1 MNKPISTYTKT
12 PAGAEKI
19 SCGIGRW
26 AARQSAAL
34 LLFVL
39 FMCVGG
45 LVPGRASAATDT
57 YYFQNVA
64 SSSVCTGISTINQ
77 SGEANALPGGPL
89 VNFTVTWQWR
99 GPYHFGWNAGAYY
112 FGSTGGY
119 LNGISAQ
126 DMYTVPYTA
135 PMTITGLSLRLNYDS
150 FYGLTGASTY
160 NRTLYY
166 AKFYD
171 VDGNSPCQEG
181 TLIAQTAEQ
190 QYIPNTS
197 ATLTAA
203 VSGLSYNMQPGHRI
217 RVESWHRESNDGYAF
232 HVVIKYGAGTT
243 TGLTVDQT
251 PTLPDTCT
259 VGPGEFLADATIFPD
274 GPETALDAFTLQTST
289 GSDAIQLARV
299 SLSPPGSS
307 SLIGSVSIKSDDGGT
322 LYGAITNPTSE
333 QLFIPLSTVITAT
346 TTPVQYKIMVTPKT
360 AAAMPTPVGAT
371 YPVRGYVSQFDS
383 SYTKVYNDTPSA
395 TVLIE
400 NITTD
405 MPAWGSIAPGDST
418 IALNWTN
425 PAIADFQSVLILR
438 GTSPVTAA
446 PTHYSSYTVG
456 SSLGASKVV
465 YSGNLQTFTDGLV
478 AGDALWNG
486 TPYYY
491 KIFTRKSS
499 GVYSSGATTG
509 PFTPMQSGTGTASIG
524 NGTDPSNALAAYNVL
539 VNLDAFTLTSSPNA
553 HLNSVAFSLAPGMAP
568 YIQTLQLIDGSNSTI
583 YGTIDNPAS
592 DTVVFSGLNNAITNN
607 PSSFMVR
614 IKASNTS
621 RPPAG
626 TETLVTGRV
635 TGITLDN
642 ANITISNADT
652 ASTTLTIDH
661 IPPANPVVQSIIP
674 YDGCVRLNWTPP
686 ADGDLSSILILR
698 NTSPITDVPQ
708 DGTTYSPSGT
718 IGTST
723 VVYSEHAS
731 MYGPV
736 VGGYIVL
743 EGGGFMSYAY
753 LLQLLAAETTFNN
766 CGLVNW
772 TPYYYKIFARDLMRN
787 YSSGVA
793 AGPAT
798 PLVTVTVGNGTDPVS
813 ATIVPGGG
821 TTTLDAF
828 TLTATST
835 NTVNEVTV
843 ALSPGSASVVGA
855 VRITSSDGGTVYGS
869 VTNPAADTVSI
880 VTAGLSAT
888 AMVNAY
894 RVEITPRT
902 PIDMPAPPG
911 SEVAVT
917 GRVTALTTAA
927 VTQKTYNDTTSAAL
941 TVDNLSPANPGGAS
955 AVPLDGGFN
964 VSWANPLNAD
974 FSSIVVLR
982 DTVPVAGTPIEGT
995 SYTNGAA
1002 IGTGT
1007 VAYTG
1012 NGQLFI
1018 ERGLTNSGNY
1028 YYRLF
1033 ALDTHGNYSAGGTTI
1048 GPVSPQPNNIT
1059 VAGTATAVIQGLD
1072 AITVAMPFT
1081 DDANGNGT
1089 CAVEYKLSAG
1099 SSWTP
1104 WAGGISRSTTT
1115 CTTTITGLTAGSPYD
1130 VRMTYGDS
1138 DGVLGTASQTV
1149 TGIVALSL
1157 IQTTAGEVT
1166 AVFDTNLADP
1176 TTIVV
1181 SALYS
1186 NDYNHNNSCTLEYKL
1201 SSDSDWISN
1210 PDIYLLADGQ
1220 YRGYVTGVQSLTR
1233 YDVRL
1238 TFMDPDGVNGIA
1250 VKTIFGVFSPS
1261 QKNPNLLHNSITLNS
1276 TYWGPGGW
1284 GIPGGMYGEF
1294 TCQTC
1299 HVKRTPNAAGI
1310 KTVINGLP
1318 VLFNGTTGPNSFGD
1332 DSVPKP
1338 DMQPGPYKICEVC
1351 HTQTYGRI
1359 GWMEDPPGSGIWV
1372 DIEGPIHRNTTSEP
1386 SDHARSNGQDCTEC
1400 HPHDRGF
1407 GVYMGP

>member
-12 PAGAEKI
+12 PASGIKMG
-19 SCGIGRW
+19 CGIGWW

-39 FMCVGG
+39 FMCAGG
-45 LVPGRASAATDT
+45 LAPGRTSAATDT

-64 SSSVCTGISTINQ
+64 SSSVCTGINTINQ
-77 SGEANALPGGPL
+77 SGEANVLPGGPL
-89 VNFTVTWQWR
+89 VNFTVIWQWR
-99 GPYHFGWNAGAYY
+99 GPYHFGWNAGANY
-112 FGSTGGY
+112 FGSAGGY

-126 DMYTVPYTA
+126 DMYTVPYTT

-150 FYGLTGASTY
+150 VYGLTGASTY
-160 NRTLYY
+160 NRTLYH
-166 AKFYD
+166 ARFYD
-171 VDGNSPCQEG
+171 VDGNAPCQEG

-190 QYIPNTS
+190 QYIPNAS

-203 VSGLSYNMQPGHRI
+203 VSGLSYNIQPGHRI

-232 HVVIKYGAGTT
+232 RVVIKYGAGTT

-259 VGPGEFLADATIFPD
+259 VGPGEVLADATIFPD
-274 GPETALDAFTLQTST
+274 GPETALNAFTLQTSA

-307 SLIGSVSIKSDDGGT
+307 SLIGSVSIKSDDGGI
-322 LYGAITNPTSE
+322 LYGTIANPASE
-333 QLFIPLSTVITAT
+333 QLVIPLSTVITAT
-346 TTPVQYKIMVTPKT
+346 TSPVQYKIMVTPKT
-360 AAAMPTPVGAT
+360 AAAMPAPIGAT
-371 YPVRGYVSQFDS
+371 YSVRGYVSQLDS

-405 MPAWGSIAPGDST
+405 MPAWGSIAPGDGT

-456 SSLGASKVV
+456 SALGGSKVV

-478 AGDALWNG
+478 TGDALWNG

-491 KIFTRKSS
+491 KIFTRKNS
-499 GVYSSGATTG
+499 GVYSSGTTAG
-509 PFTPMQSGTGTASIG
+509 PFTPMQSGPGTASIG

-553 HLNSVAFSLAPGMAP
+553 HLNSVAFSLAPGIAP
-568 YIQTLQLIDGSNSTI
+568 YIQTLQLIDGANSTI

-592 DTVVFSGLNNAITNN
+592 DTVVFTGLNNAITNSA
-607 PSSFMVR
+607 SSFMVR
-614 IKASNTS
+614 IKASNTN

-626 TETLVTGRV
+626 TETPVTGMV

-642 ANITISNADT
+642 ATITIANADT
-652 ASTTLTIDH
+652 ASATLTIDH
-661 IPPANPVVQSIIP
+661 VPPANPVVQSILP
-674 YDGCVRLNWTPP
+674 ADGCVRLNWTPP
-686 ADGDLSSILILR
+686 TDGDLSSILILR
-698 NTSPITDVPQ
+698 NTSPVTDVPQ
-708 DGTTYSPSGT
+708 DGTAYTSGN

-723 VVYSEHAS
+723 IVYSSYPHVF
-731 MYGPV
+731 GPDI
-736 VGGYIVL
+736 GGYIIF
-743 EGGGFMSYAY
+743 EGGGSFSHYWLNQY
-753 LLQLLAAETTFNN
+753 LAGETTTNN

-772 TPYYYKIFARDLMRN
+772 TPYYYKIFSRDLMRN
-787 YSSGVA
+787 YSSGIA
-793 AGPAT
+793 AGPVT
-798 PLVTVTVGNGTDPVS
+798 PLVTVTVGNGADPASVTV
-813 ATIVPGGG
+813 APGGG
-821 TTTLDAF
+821 VIPLDSF
-828 TLTATST
+828 TLTASSSQ
-835 NTVNEVTV
+835 TVNEVTV
-843 ALSPGSASVVGA
+843 SLSPGSSSVVGG
-855 VRITSSDGGTVYGS
+855 VRIASSDGGTVYGS
-869 VTNPAADTVSI
+869 VTNPVADTVSI
-880 VTAGLSAT
+880 ATTGLSVT
-888 AMVNAY
+888 NNTY
-894 RVEITPRT
+894 RVEIILRAPT
-902 PIDMPAPPG
+902 DMPAPPG
-911 SEVAVT
+911 AVVAVT

-927 VTQKTYNDTTSAAL
+927 VSQKTYNDTTSATL
-941 TVDNLSPANPGGAS
+941 TVDNLSPANPAGA
-955 AVPLDGGFN
+955 AAIPLDGGFN
-964 VSWANPLNAD
+964 VSWSNPVDAD

-982 DTVPVAGTPIEGT
+982 DTVPVAGTPVEGT
-995 SYTNGAA
+995 SYTKGAN

-1007 VAYTG
+1007 VVYVG
-1012 NGQLFI
+1012 NGQSFI

-1048 GPVSPQPNNIT
+1048 GPVSPQPSNIT

-1072 AITVAMPFT
+1072 AINVTMPFT
-1081 DDANGNGT
+1081 DDANGSGT

-1099 SSWTP
+1099 SVWTP
-1104 WAGGISRSTTT
+1104 WSGGISRSTTS
-1115 CTTTITGLTAGSPYD
+1115 CTATITGLTAGSLYD
-1130 VRMTYGDS
+1130 VHMTYSDG

-1166 AVFDTNLADP
+1166 AVFDPNLADP

-1181 SALYS
+1181 TALYG

-1201 SSDSDWISN
+1201 SSDSDWINN

-1220 YRGYVTGVQSLTR
+1220 YRGYIIGVQSLTR

-1261 QKNPNLLHNSITLNS
+1261 QKNPYLIHNSINLNS

-1299 HVKRTPNAAGI
+1299 HVKRAPNAAGI

-1318 VLFNGTTGPNSFGD
+1318 VLFKGTTGPDSFGD
-1332 DSVPKP
+1332 DSALKP
-1338 DMQPGPYKICEVC
+1338 DMQPGSYKVCEVC

-1359 GWMEDPPGSGIWV
+1359 GWEENPPGSGIWIE
-1372 DIEGPIHRNTTSEP
+1372 IEGPIHRNTSSEP